1 MYNVANLTRIKDRIV
16 DISKATSRFEFGS
29 LRKSIRGYVFPQKGI
44 EFHELAYGG
53 SKGKGRPV
61 GYKGKYRGSEVRP
74 SYGMNSLLEENVRKL
89 VNTNPEIKWKIIRE
103 DPRSGKQWVITY
115 DGNGRQ
121 PDDASTS
128 ARDLS
133 RLRNKPETK
142 ELAPTRRNTLQDL
155 IIQRRK
161 RDEKKREAD
170 GQGTNATN
178 K

>member
-1 MYNVANLTRIKDRIV
+1 MYDVAELTSIKDRIV

-53 SKGKGRPV
+53 SKGKGRPI

-89 VNTNPEIKWKIIRE
+89 VSTRPDIRWKIIRE

-121 PDDASTS
+121 PEGKGNLLDKTPKPTTQPENTAY
-128 ARDLS
+128 RDRANKGAADKYLEE
-133 RLRNKPETK
+133 LRN
-142 ELAPTRRNTLQDL
+142 RRNG
-155 IIQRRK
+155 K
-161 RDEKKREAD
+161 R
-170 GQGTNATN
+170 QNINAGVN
-178 K
+178 R